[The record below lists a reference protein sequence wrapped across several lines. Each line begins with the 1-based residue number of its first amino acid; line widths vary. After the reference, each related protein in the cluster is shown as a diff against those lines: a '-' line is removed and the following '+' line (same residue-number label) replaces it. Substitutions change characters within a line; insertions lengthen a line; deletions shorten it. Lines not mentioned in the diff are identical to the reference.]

1 MNEEKKHSRVE
12 TTTLTPVPMKERKS
26 WINVALIQAGIM
38 ICVPSLLLGGMLVQS
53 MSLGAAITAGII
65 GYIIVIVLFCLMG
78 IIGSD
83 LGVPTCMTSVGG
95 FGKTG
100 ARIFVSL
107 ITFISMIGWFAVQ
120 TGVCGNAFTNLF
132 DQSFGINIPPIVSM
146 VIWGVIM
153 MVTAVYGIDALGW
166 LNKIAIPALFIV
178 TVIGCW
184 LSLNKFGTGA
194 LYTDT
199 SDGSMSMA
207 DGILLTVSFMTA
219 GCLAAS
225 DITRYQATRRDT
237 VLSSS
242 IGVFPAGV
250 AMVVLGAV
258 MTKVADQYDITQVF
272 CEVGI
277 PVLAMIVL
285 ITSAWTTNTANAYS
299 GGINAVLML
308 NLKDDKRAAATV
320 VSGILGT
327 VCAAFG
333 LADHFEAFLTILGE
347 IMLPMMGV
355 IIADYWITGRGKAAN
370 YKLRAGFNWVG
381 IVSWLVGYGVTK
393 LIPYGVPFVQGIV
406 VTMILYVVGMKL
418 FGASMDKGAERLPEA
433 AR

>member
-53 MSLGAAITAGII
+53 MSLGAAIIAGVI

-132 DQSFGINIPPIVSM
+132 DQSFGIHIPPIVSM

-184 LSLNKFGTGA
+184 LSLNKFGT
-194 LYTDT
+194 
-199 SDGSMSMA
+199 
-207 DGILLTVSFMTA
+207 
-219 GCLAAS
+219 
-225 DITRYQATRRDT
+225 
-237 VLSSS
+237 
-242 IGVFPAGV
+242 
-250 AMVVLGAV
+250 
-258 MTKVADQYDITQVF
+258 
-272 CEVGI
+272 
-277 PVLAMIVL
+277 
-285 ITSAWTTNTANAYS
+285 
-299 GGINAVLML
+299 
-308 NLKDDKRAAATV
+308 
-320 VSGILGT
+320 
-327 VCAAFG
+327 
-333 LADHFEAFLTILGE
+333 
-347 IMLPMMGV
+347 
-355 IIADYWITGRGKAAN
+355 
-370 YKLRAGFNWVG
+370 
-381 IVSWLVGYGVTK
+381 
-393 LIPYGVPFVQGIV
+393 
-406 VTMILYVVGMKL
+406 
-418 FGASMDKGAERLPEA
+418 
-433 AR
+433 